1 MRGWK
6 ERGREGRLDWIW
18 LDHWKSKRRWG
29 RDGESSRCGKGNE
42 MGGKGNGI
50 WKSKRDW
57 VNELVSSGDG
67 KERWYGERNR
77 RFGVIWDSWRV
88 WEGYKWRKRLGKEGI
103 STGVFS
109 ELVCVFIHFAL

>member
-1 MRGWK
+1 MERAVRGGK
-6 ERGREGRLDWIW
+6 GGGREGRMDWIW

-57 VNELVSSGDG
+57 VNELVLSGNWI
-67 KERWYGERNR
+67 ERWDGERNR
-77 RFGVIWDSWRV
+77 RFGVIW
-88 WEGYKWRKRLGKEGI
+88 G
-103 STGVFS
+103 
-109 ELVCVFIHFAL
+109 